1 MEMRENDK
9 GKDSRV
15 LHASLKRVEERARP
29 LVGAGTASADG
40 WAQCMGREW
49 VRCGLWQSALL
60 FATAQ
65 LCLRPASAFV
75 PSPAAQLG
83 TLRAGVCAAR
93 PPLKRTLHRGQGIGA
108 AAMGLLRV
116 ITSNEIPVDC
126 SEPVDPKA
134 LATARAVIDGIR

>member
-1 MEMRENDK
+1 MREKRK
-9 GKDSRV
+9 GEDGKIHEFPRE
-15 LHASLKRVEERARP
+15 LKARRGASTT
-29 LVGAGTASADG
+29 LVGARCPDG

-49 VRCGLWQSALL
+49 VRCGLGQSAVL

-65 LCLRPASAFV
+65 LCLRPASAFL
-75 PSPAAQLG
+75 PSPAAPLG

-93 PPLKRTLHRGQGIGA
+93 PSLKRTLHRGQGIGA